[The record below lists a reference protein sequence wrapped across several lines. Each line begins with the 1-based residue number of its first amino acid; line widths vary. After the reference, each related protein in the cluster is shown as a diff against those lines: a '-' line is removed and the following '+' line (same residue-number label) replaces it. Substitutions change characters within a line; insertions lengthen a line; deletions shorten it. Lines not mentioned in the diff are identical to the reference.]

1 MTARRKNGQMSNEEL
16 ELRRFHRSLKRIKK
30 WCKDQDVEIHS
41 YSEASSDEVCVTSRD
56 EYEVSSRRDYLIED
70 NESYFVSEEDYEA
83 VSNELLYL

>member
-1 MTARRKNGQMSNEEL
+1 MTARRKNGQMSNEEI

-30 WCKDQDVEIHS
+30 WCKDQDIKIHS
-41 YSEASSDEVCVTSRD
+41 YSEASSDEVCVTSKD
-56 EYEVSSRRDYLIED
+56 EYEVSSRRDYLPED

>member
-41 YSEASSDEVCVTSRD
+41 YSEVCVISRD
-56 EYEVSSRRDYLIED
+56 EYEVSSRRDYLTED

>member
-30 WCKDQDVEIHS
+30 WCKDQDIKIHS
-41 YSEASSDEVCVTSRD
+41 YSEASSDEVCVTSKD
-56 EYEVSSRRDYLIED
+56 EYEVSSRRDYLPED

>member
-30 WCKDQDVEIHS
+30 WCKDQDIKIHS
-41 YSEASSDEVCVTSRD
+41 YSEALSDEVCVISKD
-56 EYEVSSRRDYLIED
+56 EYEVSSRRDYLPED

>member
-30 WCKDQDVEIHS
+30 WCKDQDIEIHS
-41 YSEASSDEVCVTSRD
+41 YSEAPSDEICVTSRD
-56 EYEVSSRRDYLIED
+56 EYEVSSRRDYLTED